1 MPLYHG
7 THGHMKKTKEQIVAD
22 LKFIDIVIEILD
34 ARVPLASQNPD
45 IEDVI
50 KNKKKIIVLNKA
62 DLADVSSTNKWI
74 DFYAKE
80 GIKAVAVESNTS
92 KEIKD
97 VIEAIK
103 EEYSDIKEKYAQK
116 GRIGKAIRVMVVGI
130 PNVGKSTFINSLAK
144 RNTAKVGNK
153 PGVTK
158 QKQWI
163 KVTNDIELMDTPGML
178 WPKFENNELA
188 MHLAFVGTIGDNAI
202 DKEEIAYYLL
212 KYLIKNYPQKLI
224 ERFNVE
230 VYKTNDDKEEIV
242 NDDNK
247 EIDVPISN
255 NGKSSSNINKKE
267 PKETME
273 VLEEIARKRGA
284 LLSGGNINMQKISD
298 IILNEF
304 QSGKLGRITIE
315 LPR

>member
-1 MPLYHG
+1 
-7 THGHMKKTKEQIVAD
+7 MKKTKEQIIED
-22 LKFIDIVIEILD
+22 LKLIDIVIEILD

-45 IEDVI
+45 IEDAI

-62 DLADVSSTNKWI
+62 DLADNNSTNKWI
-74 DFYAKE
+74 EYYTKK
-80 GIKAVAVESNTS
+80 GIKAVAVEANTS
-92 KEIKD
+92 KGIKD

-103 EEYSDIKEKYAQK
+103 KEYSEIKEKYVQK

-130 PNVGKSTFINSLAK
+130 PNVGKSTFINGLAK

-178 WPKFENNELA
+178 WPKFKDNEQGV
-188 MHLAFVGTIGDNAI
+188 HLAFVGTIGESSV

-212 KYLIKNYPQKLI
+212 DYLIKNYPQKL
-224 ERFNVE
+224 ENRFNLE
-230 VYKTNDDKEEIV
+230 VKDG
-242 NDDNK
+242 
-247 EIDVPISN
+247 N
-255 NGKSSSNINKKE
+255 NNQ
-267 PKETME
+267 KETME

-298 IILNEF
+298 VILNEF

>member
-1 MPLYHG
+1 
-7 THGHMKKTKEQIVAD
+7 MKKTKEQIIED
-22 LKFIDIVIEILD
+22 LKLIDIVIEILD

-45 IEDVI
+45 IEDAI

-62 DLADVSSTNKWI
+62 DLADNNSTNKWI
-74 DFYAKE
+74 EYYTKK
-80 GIKAVAVESNTS
+80 GIKAVAVEANTS
-92 KEIKD
+92 KGIKD

-103 EEYSDIKEKYAQK
+103 KEYSEIKEKYVQK

-130 PNVGKSTFINSLAK
+130 PNVGKSTFINGLAK

-178 WPKFENNELA
+178 WPKFKDNEQGV
-188 MHLAFVGTIGDNAI
+188 HLAFVGTIGESSV

-212 KYLIKNYPQKLI
+212 NYLIKNYPQKL
-224 ERFNVE
+224 ENRFNLE
-230 VYKTNDDKEEIV
+230 VKDG
-242 NDDNK
+242 
-247 EIDVPISN
+247 N
-255 NGKSSSNINKKE
+255 NNQ
-267 PKETME
+267 KETME

>member
-1 MPLYHG
+1 
-7 THGHMKKTKEQIVAD
+7 MKKTKEQIIAD

-92 KEIKD
+92 KGIKD

-130 PNVGKSTFINSLAK
+130 PNVGKSTFINSIAK

-212 KYLIKNYPQKLI
+212 NYLIKNYPQKLV

-255 NGKSSSNINKKE
+255 NGKSSSNIDKKE

-315 LPR
+315 LPRWNIN

>member
-1 MPLYHG
+1 
-7 THGHMKKTKEQIVAD
+7 MKKTKEQIIED
-22 LKFIDIVIEILD
+22 LKLIDIVIEILD

-45 IEDVI
+45 IEDAI
-50 KNKKKIIVLNKA
+50 KNKKKIIVLNKV
-62 DLADVSSTNKWI
+62 DLADNNSTNKWI
-74 DFYAKE
+74 EYYAKK
-80 GIKAVAVESNTS
+80 GIKAVAVEANTS
-92 KEIKD
+92 KGIKD

-103 EEYSDIKEKYAQK
+103 KEYSEIKEKYVQK

-130 PNVGKSTFINSLAK
+130 PNVGKSTFINGLAK

-178 WPKFENNELA
+178 WPKFKDNEQGV
-188 MHLAFVGTIGDNAI
+188 HLAFVGTIGESSV

-212 KYLIKNYPQKLI
+212 DYLIKNYPQKL
-224 ERFNVE
+224 ENRFNLE
-230 VYKTNDDKEEIV
+230 VKDG
-242 NDDNK
+242 
-247 EIDVPISN
+247 N
-255 NGKSSSNINKKE
+255 NNQ
-267 PKETME
+267 KETME

>member
-1 MPLYHG
+1 
-7 THGHMKKTKEQIVAD
+7 MKNTKEQIIAD
-22 LKFIDIVIEILD
+22 LKLIDIVIEILD

-92 KEIKD
+92 KGIKD

-130 PNVGKSTFINSLAK
+130 PNVGKSTFINSIAK

-284 LLSGGNINMQKISD
+284 LLPGGNINMQKISD

-315 LPR
+315 LPRWNIN

>member
-1 MPLYHG
+1 
-7 THGHMKKTKEQIVAD
+7 MKKTKEQIIED
-22 LKFIDIVIEILD
+22 LKLIDIVIEILD

-45 IEDVI
+45 IEYAI

-62 DLADVSSTNKWI
+62 DLADNNSTNKWI
-74 DFYAKE
+74 EYYAKK
-80 GIKAVAVESNTS
+80 GIKAVAVEANTS
-92 KEIKD
+92 KGIKD

-103 EEYSDIKEKYAQK
+103 EEYSEIKEKYAQK
-116 GRIGKAIRVMVVGI
+116 GRIGKAIRVIVVGI
-130 PNVGKSTFINSLAK
+130 PNVGKSTFINGLAK

-178 WPKFENNELA
+178 WPKFKDNEQGV
-188 MHLAFVGTIGDNAI
+188 HLAFVGTIGENSV

-212 KYLIKNYPQKLI
+212 DYLIKNYPRKL
-224 ERFNVE
+224 EDRFNVK
-230 VYKTNDDKEEIV
+230 VHKTGNEQDVEASISDEE
-242 NDDNK
+242 
-247 EIDVPISN
+247 S
-255 NGKSSSNINKKE
+255 KKE
-267 PKETME
+267 TKETME

>member
-1 MPLYHG
+1 
-7 THGHMKKTKEQIVAD
+7 MKKTKEQIIED
-22 LKFIDIVIEILD
+22 LKLIDIVIEILD

-45 IEDVI
+45 IEDAI

-62 DLADVSSTNKWI
+62 DLADNNSTNKWI
-74 DFYAKE
+74 EYYAKK
-80 GIKAVAVESNTS
+80 GIKAVAVEANTS
-92 KEIKD
+92 KGIKD

-103 EEYSDIKEKYAQK
+103 KEYSEIKEKYVQK

-130 PNVGKSTFINSLAK
+130 PNVGKSTFINGLAK

-178 WPKFENNELA
+178 WPKFKDNEQGV
-188 MHLAFVGTIGDNAI
+188 HLAFVGTIGESSV

-212 KYLIKNYPQKLI
+212 NYLIKNYPQKV
-224 ERFNVE
+224 ENRFNLE
-230 VYKTNDDKEEIV
+230 VKDG
-242 NDDNK
+242 
-247 EIDVPISN
+247 N
-255 NGKSSSNINKKE
+255 NNQ
-267 PKETME
+267 KETME

-298 IILNEF
+298 VILNEF

>member
-1 MPLYHG
+1 
-7 THGHMKKTKEQIVAD
+7 MKKTKEQIIED
-22 LKFIDIVIEILD
+22 LKLIDIVIEILD

-45 IEDVI
+45 IEDAI

-62 DLADVSSTNKWI
+62 DLADNNSTNKWI
-74 DFYAKE
+74 EYYAKK
-80 GIKAVAVESNTS
+80 GIKAVAVEANTS
-92 KEIKD
+92 KGIKD

-103 EEYSDIKEKYAQK
+103 KEYSEIKEKYVQK

-130 PNVGKSTFINSLAK
+130 PNVGKSTFINGLAK

-178 WPKFENNELA
+178 WPKFKDNEQGV
-188 MHLAFVGTIGDNAI
+188 HLAFVGTIGESSV

-212 KYLIKNYPQKLI
+212 NYLIKNYPQKL
-224 ERFNVE
+224 ENRFNLE
-230 VYKTNDDKEEIV
+230 VKDG
-242 NDDNK
+242 
-247 EIDVPISN
+247 N
-255 NGKSSSNINKKE
+255 NNQ
-267 PKETME
+267 KETME

-298 IILNEF
+298 VILNEF

>member
-1 MPLYHG
+1 
-7 THGHMKKTKEQIVAD
+7 MKKTKEQIIAD

-92 KEIKD
+92 KGIKD

-103 EEYSDIKEKYAQK
+103 EESSDIKEKYAQK

-130 PNVGKSTFINSLAK
+130 PNVGKSTFINSIAK

>member
-1 MPLYHG
+1 
-7 THGHMKKTKEQIVAD
+7 MKKTKEQIIED
-22 LKFIDIVIEILD
+22 LKLIDIVIEILD

-45 IEDVI
+45 IEDAI

-62 DLADVSSTNKWI
+62 DLADNNSTNKWI
-74 DFYAKE
+74 EYYAQK
-80 GIKAVAVESNTS
+80 GIKAVAVEANTS
-92 KEIKD
+92 KGIKD

-103 EEYSDIKEKYAQK
+103 EEYSEIKEKYAQK

-130 PNVGKSTFINSLAK
+130 PNVGKSTFINSIAK

-178 WPKFENNELA
+178 WPKFKDNEQGV
-188 MHLAFVGTIGDNAI
+188 HLAFVGTIGENSV

-212 KYLIKNYPQKLI
+212 DYLIKNYPRKL
-224 ERFNVE
+224 EDRFNVK
-230 VYKTNDDKEEIV
+230 VHKTGNEQDVEASISDEE
-242 NDDNK
+242 
-247 EIDVPISN
+247 S
-255 NGKSSSNINKKE
+255 KKE
-267 PKETME
+267 TKETME
-273 VLEEIARKRGA
+273 VLEELARKRGA

>member
-1 MPLYHG
+1 
-7 THGHMKKTKEQIVAD
+7 MKKTKEQIVAD

-92 KEIKD
+92 KGIKD

-130 PNVGKSTFINSLAK
+130 PNVGKSTFINSIAK

-284 LLSGGNINMQKISD
+284 LLSGWNINMQKISD

-315 LPR
+315 LPRWNIN